1 MDSCIFIK
9 KIWNIYNLTG
19 GVEMDNPKSLLND
32 ENVCFLMGDDLENGC
47 FNEADSTCGDGCTLD
62 QINKRK
68 ITLHLMNL
76 YHGFWGNVLL

>member
-47 FNEADSTCGDGCTLD
+47 FNEADSACRVRMPIVQTFRGE
-62 QINKRK
+62 KS
-68 ITLHLMNL
+68 H
-76 YHGFWGNVLL
+76 